1 MTAPSGDN
9 VNLRI
14 PAIDP
19 ETGAAERRRG
29 QIRPALQAAIEAIV
43 ECGLTQREAADLVG
57 MQAVSLNMALQKPHV
72 KAFMADVKRAW
83 MESATSQAWQT
94 VSHLMRNGKS
104 EDVKLKAARTVLEAA
119 GELGGDRDGG
129 SDKAKTLINI
139 VLNAPGQVAPTPSSG
154 VIEAP
159 FRDITPRQNRAQDV
173 SINDE

>member
-94 VSHLMRNGKS
+94 VSELMRKGKS
-104 EDVKLKAARTVLEAA
+104 EDVRLKAARTVLEAA
-119 GELGGDRDGG
+119 GELGGDKGGG
-129 SDKAKTLINI
+129 SDQARTLINI
-139 VLNAPGQVAPTPSSG
+139 VLSTPGQVAPVPSNG

-159 FRDITPRQNRAQDV
+159 FRDVTPRQGMPQRI
-173 SINDE
+173 STNDE